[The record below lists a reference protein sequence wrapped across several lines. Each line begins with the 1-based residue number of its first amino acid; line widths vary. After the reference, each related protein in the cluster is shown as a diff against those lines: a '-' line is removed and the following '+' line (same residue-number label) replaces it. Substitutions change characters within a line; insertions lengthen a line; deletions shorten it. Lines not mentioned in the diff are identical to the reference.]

1 MKPLQAQEVTAA
13 LNEVEASLPT
23 PTIKTRSTAPW
34 TLKKAILEPLP
45 TRFDC
50 RGFHYSQIARN
61 GMFAIY
67 SQAWNGIKN
76 PNIAYEVVRI
86 EACPEQIM
94 FGKLVP
100 AHEAFPSPEQWGSQ
114 AWTFTSEEKAR
125 AKFQDLANPKQP
137 TK

>member
-1 MKPLQAQEVTAA
+1 MKAV
-13 LNEVEASLPT
+13 LNDVEASLPT
-23 PTIKTRSTAPW
+23 PAIKTIPTAPW
-34 TLKKAILEPLP
+34 KAKKGIPEPLP
-45 TRFDC
+45 TRFDS

-61 GMFAIY
+61 NMFAIY
-67 SQAWNGIKN
+67 SQGWNGIKN

-86 EACPEQIM
+86 QGCPEQIM

-125 AKFQDLANPKQP
+125 AKFQELANPKQP